1 MKHWVFLWRS
11 CSPRS
16 GTSTSPSDET
26 TLKHRMDKGFCST
39 ECGSWVSRFHADAVS
54 ERGERPRTRHHQIGQ
69 PARALDDHRVG
80 VELVALSAG
89 QYLELLVSSALREWG
104 QAFKTD
110 WDCGRGAQVTHCAV
124 AFA

>member
-1 MKHWVFLWRS
+1 VKSVVFFNNK
-11 CSPRS
+11 
-16 GTSTSPSDET
+16 GGVGKT
-26 TLKHRMDKGFCST
+26 TFTCNV
-39 ECGSWVSRFHADAVS
+39 VSFLNLHKSKCVLLIDADPQCNATQALL
-54 ERGERPRTRHHQIGQ
+54 RDDRHHQIGQ

-80 VELVALSAG
+80 VALVALSAG

-104 QAFKTD
+104 QALKTD